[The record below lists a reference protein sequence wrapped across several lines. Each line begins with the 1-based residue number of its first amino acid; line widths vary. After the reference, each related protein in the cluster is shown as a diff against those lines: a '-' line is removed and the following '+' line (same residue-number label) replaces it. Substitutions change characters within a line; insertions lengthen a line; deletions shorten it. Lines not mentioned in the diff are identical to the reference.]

1 MDLFRHLAD
10 QLVNIEARQDG
21 VGDGHQDAE
30 VIALVAQQVVI
41 DVVADPA
48 LDLLGHDGDNL
59 RESMQALV
67 LFFAPW
73 PVVVADEFTTAEDAA
88 FRRQRQQAVV
98 AEFRVNAAGGQ
109 LRPGFGEGRVVAM

>member
-1 MDLFRHLAD
+1 MQGGIFRCSGSCSGKDALHSVGLLPRQVEVRAAEVAIGCDLLVDRTPKVQTADDRRRAQVKALAD
-10 QLVNIEARQDG
+10 QLTQAGVGQDG

-59 RESMQALV
+59 RV
-67 LFFAPW
+67 K
-73 PVVVADEFTTAEDAA
+73 
-88 FRRQRQQAVV
+88 
-98 AEFRVNAAGGQ
+98 
-109 LRPGFGEGRVVAM
+109 